1 MKNGVAHLVAGGAL
15 IILSTFFVPQGIS
28 GFATAAAREEPVQS
42 GAGVLLA
49 IGGVMVVAAIVLL
62 ARGRILRNRHRG
74 AVRTYDTREDE
85 DTTSSRPGYFKDR
98 PAWFDHPTGHMG
110 KNYGQKRD

>member
-1 MKNGVAHLVAGGAL
+1 MKNGVGHLIVGGAL

-49 IGGVMVVAAIVLL
+49 IGAVMVVAAIVLL
-62 ARGRILRNRHRG
+62 ARGHFLRNRNRISV
-74 AVRTYDTREDE
+74 ATYDTREDE
-85 DTTSSRPGYFKDR
+85 DITSSRPGYFKDR
-98 PAWFDHPTGHMG
+98 PAWFDHPTNHMG